1 MPAMIDLTGEKF
13 GRLTVVRKTDERLN
27 KKIVWECACD
37 CGSTVKVRGGHLK
50 SGHTT
55 SCGCVVVEMASTMN
69 KTHGK
74 SRSRLYVI
82 HRNMISRCN
91 NTKSEFYK
99 YYGGRGVKVCDGW
112 RMFEP
117 FYEWA
122 IENGYRDG
130 LTIDRVDVNSG
141 YSPSNCEWVT
151 KEENTRR
158 ANLAN
163 RAKRIKIEDFKV
175 SMARLMKSF
184 SITFADSAR
193 VFCVDHKLLM
203 GAVADRN
210 IPTTD
215 PCHKIWRRTL

>member
-1 MPAMIDLTGEKF
+1 M
-13 GRLTVVRKTDERLN
+13 
-27 KKIVWECACD
+27 
-37 CGSTVKVRGGHLK
+37 
-50 SGHTT
+50 
-55 SCGCVVVEMASTMN
+55 
-69 KTHGK
+69 
-74 SRSRLYVI
+74 
-82 HRNMISRCN
+82 
-91 NTKSEFYK
+91 
-99 YYGGRGVKVCDGW
+99 KVCDGW

-184 SITFADSAR
+184 SITIADSAR
-193 VFCVDHKLLM
+193 VFCVDHNLLM